1 MLKDRLLHI
10 KIISPIDFAN
20 QFEILF
26 YLALAASVNAPDIGR
41 RDADDE
47 DAVVSRRGVKDIR
60 MTAMCDG
67 NQTVEI
73 NVRLAGTRFPGI
85 EKVM

>member
-1 MLKDRLLHI
+1 MLLL
-10 KIISPIDFAN
+10 
-20 QFEILF
+20 
-26 YLALAASVNAPDIGR
+26 LAASVNAPDIGR
-41 RDADDE
+41 READGE

-60 MTAMCDG
+60 MTAVCDG

-85 EKVM
+85 EKVIWINFFPQFLSHILKLPNRP